1 MPSLDFVYD
10 ITERLDE
17 EKIDYLVLTIREG
30 AREDKVDVFFRIKE
44 ESEEVFSAS
53 IDRVKEIIATRDDD
67 KAQKPPR
74 KAPKK
79 RAKKR
84 KRKPE

>member
-10 ITERLDE
+10 ITEKLDE
-17 EKIDYLVLTIREG
+17 EKIDYLVLTIRGG

-44 ESEEVFSAS
+44 ESEEVFSVS
-53 IDRVKEIIATRDDD
+53 IDRVKEIIETRDDD